1 MILVLLPLVQPLR
14 RWIDH
19 SIDNLFSREIDRF
32 EKLAA
37 GLDEISRSTVDLNQL
52 LRLTE
57 ERLRKELNLKSIRLT
72 VEGET
77 DEAADTLARSQTAER
92 IPLQKGERLTGQHA
106 CRRTQRA
113 RWLASSMRLSAM

>member
-57 ERLRKELNLKSIRLT
+57 ERLQEELNLKAIRLS
-72 VEGET
+72 VKGET
-77 DEAADTLARSQTAER
+77 NEAADTLAHEPEPRAHPASKR
-92 IPLQKGERLTGQHA
+92 RRL
-106 CRRTQRA
+106 R
-113 RWLASSMRLSAM
+113 

>member
-52 LRLTE
+52 LRRPRSDF
-57 ERLRKELNLKSIRLT
+57 ERNSALK
-72 VEGET
+72 
-77 DEAADTLARSQTAER
+77 RSV
-92 IPLQKGERLTGQHA
+92 
-106 CRRTQRA
+106 
-113 RWLASSMRLSAM
+113 